1 MLHSEILSCDSR
13 QFYQELNIGVARPSP
28 EELAAAPHHFI
39 ANRSVNN
46 PYNVYQY
53 EMEALSLLE
62 TLFRKYDTLVAVGG
76 SGLYVDALSQGIALL
91 PDPAP
96 GLREKL
102 QRQLQQQGIQSFQQ
116 QLQQLDPEYYA
127 QVDQQNPVRL
137 QRALEVILTSGQ
149 PYSQIIRQSQRP
161 RPFRIVKVGLQCDR
175 DIIKQ
180 RINLRTDL
188 MIEQGLVEETRQLLP
203 FRHLNTLNTVGYKEI
218 FSYLD
223 GNTTLERSI
232 ADIKTHTW
240 QYAKKQI
247 TWNNRYEDIFWI
259 NREKNIDL
267 MQVFE
272 KLLH

>member
-1 MLHSEILSCDSR
+1 MLHTEILSCDSR

-39 ANRSVNN
+39 ASRSVTN

-62 TLFRKYDTLVAVGG
+62 TLFRKYDTVVAVGG

-127 QVDQQNPVRL
+127 QVDHQNPVRL

>member
-180 RINLRTDL
+180 RINPAPT
-188 MIEQGLVEETRQLLP
+188 
-203 FRHLNTLNTVGYKEI
+203 
-218 FSYLD
+218 S
-223 GNTTLERSI
+223 
-232 ADIKTHTW
+232 
-240 QYAKKQI
+240 
-247 TWNNRYEDIFWI
+247 
-259 NREKNIDL
+259 
-267 MQVFE
+267 
-272 KLLH
+272 

>member
-1 MLHSEILSCDSR
+1 MLHTEILSCDSR

-62 TLFRKYDTLVAVGG
+62 TLFRKYDTVVAVGG

-127 QVDQQNPVRL
+127 QVDHQNPVRL

-267 MQVFE
+267 IQVFE
-272 KLLH
+272 ELLH

>member
-1 MLHSEILSCDSR
+1 MLHTEILSCDSR

-102 QRQLQQQGIQSFQQ
+102 QQQLQQQGIQSFQQ

-127 QVDQQNPVRL
+127 QVDHQNPVRL

-203 FRHLNTLNTVGYKEI
+203 FRHLNTLNTVGYREI

>member
-1 MLHSEILSCDSR
+1 MLHTEILSCDSR

-62 TLFRKYDTLVAVGG
+62 TLFRKYDTVVAVGG

-102 QRQLQQQGIQSFQQ
+102 QQQFQQQGIQSFQQ

>member
-1 MLHSEILSCDSR
+1 MLHTEILSCDSR

-62 TLFRKYDTLVAVGG
+62 TLFRKYDTVVAVGG
-76 SGLYVDALSQGIALL
+76 SGLYVDALCQGIALL

-272 KLLH
+272 ELLH

>member
-1 MLHSEILSCDSR
+1 MLHTEILSCDSR

-39 ANRSVNN
+39 ASRSVTN

-62 TLFRKYDTLVAVGG
+62 TLFHKYDTVVAVGG

-102 QRQLQQQGIQSFQQ
+102 QQQLQQQGIQSFQQ

-127 QVDQQNPVRL
+127 QVDHQNPVRL